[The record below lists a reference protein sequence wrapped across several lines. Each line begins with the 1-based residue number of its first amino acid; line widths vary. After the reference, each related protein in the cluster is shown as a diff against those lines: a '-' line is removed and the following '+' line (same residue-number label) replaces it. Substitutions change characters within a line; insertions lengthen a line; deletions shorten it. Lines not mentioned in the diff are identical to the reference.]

1 MVPHLFRQLLYT
13 YCSLGQTMAIVM
25 QNWTM
30 MTCCCCYLF
39 VRDKT
44 FLMLQFLV
52 VANWYL
58 IKSHFSTDFLSS
70 QLNKVLVGETTRN
83 ILACLL
89 CRLLCQHI
97 SFNNTSAIIKI
108 KLVNVVWDPN
118 RAGQKLQLQLFF
130 SCWLIQTKIDL
141 TPERFY
147 VRNKCRLLESTHG
160 ESKKGTHRNACV
172 HIFPFSSSDC

>member
-1 MVPHLFRQLLYT
+1 MCVACVISSLLRFYSQIIVQHFAMLLYSYIST
-13 YCSLGQTMAIVM
+13 IKY
-25 QNWTM
+25 
-30 MTCCCCYLF
+30 YLWN
-39 VRDKT
+39 DKNN
-44 FLMLQFLV
+44 FNLHS
-52 VANWYL
+52 
-58 IKSHFSTDFLSS
+58 II
-70 QLNKVLVGETTRN
+70 N
-83 ILACLL
+83 ILACLHC

-118 RAGQKLQLQLFF
+118 RAGKKLQLQLFF

-160 ESKKGTHRNACV
+160 ESKKEHTHRKPCV
-172 HIFPFSSSDC
+172 HIFPFPSSDC